1 MSVEKTKVVG
11 GAYDIP
17 RRFRKWIKESRVGF
31 VKFIVII
38 VAAIIAIGLTIRYG
52 KDKKGNDSFGLR
64 WWGIPAGIILLVFAF
79 GVSSAIVQVEVGHIG
94 VVTQFG
100 AVTGTKL
107 EPGLHMVTPFVQGV
121 HVMNVQVQKAEDSAE
136 AASQDLQ
143 DVKVT
148 VVVNYALDPMEV
160 VKIYSTLR
168 DDYLSRVIDP
178 SIQET
183 LKATTAK
190 FPAEELVTKREDV
203 RGAFE
208 AALTSRLKPY
218 GINVNNVALT
228 NFTFSADFTASIE
241 AKVVAV
247 QSALEAQNKLAQVQW
262 EAQQAAAVAKGKA
275 DAAIAQATGERQ
287 AAILQAEG
295 QAQAILTVANAQ
307 AQANDTLQKSI
318 TDQIIQWNQIQKLN
332 PNVKVIVM
340 PSGSNLIL
348 SDDALSAAAAVTK

>member
-1 MSVEKTKVVG
+1 M
-11 GAYDIP
+11 
-17 RRFRKWIKESRVGF
+17 GF
-31 VKFIVII
+31 IKFIVII
-38 VAAIIAIGLTIRYG
+38 VAVLVGVLLSLKLT
-52 KDKKGNDSFGLR
+52 KNKKGDDTVGVR
-64 WWGIPAGIILLVFAF
+64 WWGILAGIVLFVFSLGISA
-79 GVSSAIVQVEVGHIG
+79 AIVQVDVGHIG

-100 AVTGTKL
+100 AVTGTRL
-107 EPGLHMVTPFVQGV
+107 DPGLHMITPFVQGV
-121 HVMNVQVQKAEDSAE
+121 HTMNVQVQKAEDSAE

-148 VVVNYALDPMEV
+148 VVVNYALTPEEV

-190 FPAEELVTKREDV
+190 FPAEELVTKREEV

-208 AALTSRLKPY
+208 TALTARLKPY
-218 GINVNNVALT
+218 GISINNVALT
-228 NFTFSADFTASIE
+228 NFTFSPDFTASIE

-275 DAAIAQATGERQ
+275 DASIAAATGEKQ

-295 QAQAILTVANAQ
+295 QAQAVLTVAQ
-307 AQANDTLQKSI
+307 AQSKANDLLTASI
-318 TDQIIQWNQIQKLN
+318 NDQIIKWQQIQKLN

-340 PSGSNLIL
+340 PSGSDIIL
-348 SDDALSAAAAVTK
+348 SDSTLTGAAAAATVGGQ